1 VKVGVEPVEG
11 VVSLPGPT
19 LQLLPQTSKAR
30 RAGVRKGMNVKESR
44 RRNCETWRN
53 PTNLEY
59 TPRGTA
65 VDPQRLVQRLV
76 ERSAVI
82 AELLPQPLL
91 RLGLDEVG
99 RRRADMLP
107 LLLRRRRG
115 SGV

>member
-44 RRNCETWRN
+44 RRNCEN

-65 VDPQRLVQRLV
+65 VDPRRLVQRLV